1 MLDCETPRG
10 RMYIEEQYKTQK
22 ILESLGFV
30 VVSLSKKEHG
40 SDAIIA
46 KREDGRLSIY
56 GLGEIKTRH
65 KAGEVPL
72 TRRYLEENGGYLVTY
87 DKIRRGCDL
96 AFRLGVPFFLIVRML
111 HENLMMI
118 WRITDEEGILLF
130 DFDRRLS
137 SSKKTCNGGVAQRD
151 NAYLPVDK
159 AKIFDCTF
167 R

>member
-1 MLDCETPRG
+1 
-10 RMYIEEQYKTQK
+10 MYIEEQYKTQK

-30 VVSLSKKEHG
+30 IVSMSKKEQE
-40 SDAIIA
+40 SDVIIA
-46 KREDGRLSIY
+46 KKNESRLIIY
-56 GLGEIKTRH
+56 GIGEIKTRH

-118 WRITDEEGILLF
+118 WKITDEEGLFLF
-130 DFDRRLS
+130 DFDRRVS
-137 SSKKTCNGGVAQRD
+137 TSKKNCNGGVAQRD
-151 NAYLPVDK
+151 NAFLPVDK
-159 AKIFDCTF
+159 AKILDCTF